1 MTKPINADS
10 PQVGDIV
17 RIREEFT
24 NLFRGL
30 ASGGLV
36 VEITHRSEYGRPLD
50 NSVTFHDVRRGE
62 GREGWVSIHRSKV
75 EVVSKA
81 AR

>member
-1 MTKPINADS
+1 MSISIDG

-17 RIREEFT
+17 QVKEEFT

-36 VEITHRSEYGRPLD
+36 IEITHRSEYGRPLD
-50 NSVTFHDVRRGE
+50 NSVTFHDVRRGA